1 MYKFSFVSFK
11 DVSSSSSSGSQ
22 KLTSDDESSSDSGEI
37 AGNFNCPTERQGEEY
52 SAVHE
57 VVCGRE
63 FSNSFLKDQVFI
75 KIIGSVFFVVDI
87 ASCFLAHTK
96 GGICGKPTS

>member
-1 MYKFSFVSFK
+1 MYNISFVSFK

-37 AGNFNCPTERQGEEY
+37 AGNFNCPTDRQGEEY

-63 FSNSFLKDQVFI
+63 FVNSFLKDQVFI
-75 KIIGSVFFVVDI
+75 NIIGFSV
-87 ASCFLAHTK
+87 L
-96 GGICGKPTS
+96 CG